1 MSQKQS
7 TSKASWA
14 AIWAMTLGIS
24 GIMIGEFLPAGL
36 LTPMA
41 SELGISEGMAGQAVT
56 ATSIFAVLA
65 SLLTAY
71 VSRNADR
78 RKVLLLMSA
87 LMAISSAVVAL
98 SSNFAVL
105 LFGRTLLGV
114 ALGGA
119 WSLST
124 SLAIRLVGKDDVPKA
139 LGIIHSGAS
148 LSAVLAAPLG
158 SFLGNLIGWR
168 HTFLC
173 AAGLGAIAFI
183 TQWFVLPRLKPL
195 ETVRLRTTLDVL
207 RKPSFL
213 YGLLAIALA
222 FCGRFASFT
231 YMRPFLE
238 NVTGFHGSEVSLVFM
253 VFDLAYFFGTLLIAK
268 FVGRHLKVMLT
279 VPPLLLAAA
288 CLGLIGFGS
297 HSIVTIGF
305 IILLGAAFAPI
316 PIAWS
321 SWSAAAAP
329 ENTETAGG
337 LFVAAVQLSAA
348 IGAVGGGLMFDL
360 KGSSGVYVLS
370 AASWIASALLAY
382 SLINIHAH
390 QVKVRPA

>member
-1 MSQKQS
+1 MSAQNP
-7 TSKASWA
+7 TPKAAWA
-14 AIWAMTLGIS
+14 GIWAMTLGVS

-41 SELGISEGMAGQAVT
+41 QDLSISEGMAGQAVT
-56 ATSIFAVLA
+56 ATSIFAVIA

-71 VSRNADR
+71 LSRKMDR

-87 LMAISSAVVAL
+87 FMALSSALVAL
-98 SSNFAVL
+98 SSHFGVL
-105 LFGRTLLGV
+105 LFGRVLLGI

-124 SLAIRLVGKDDVPKA
+124 ALAIRLVNQEDVPKA

-158 SFLGNLIGWR
+158 SFVGNLIGWR
-168 HTFLC
+168 DTFLL
-173 AAGLGAIAFI
+173 AAGLGALAFI
-183 TQWFVLPRLKPL
+183 FQWFALPALRPL
-195 ETVRLRTTLDVL
+195 ETVRMRTTYDVL
-207 RKPSFL
+207 KKPLFTF
-213 YGLLAIALA
+213 GLVAISLA

-238 NVTGFHGSEVSLVFM
+238 NMTGLRGSEVSGVFM
-253 VFDLAYFFGTLLIAK
+253 IFDLAYFFGTLFIAR
-268 FVGRHLKVMLT
+268 FVRMHLKTMLI
-279 VPPLLLAAA
+279 VPPLLLSVA
-288 CLGLIGFGS
+288 CAGLMMFGA
-297 HSIVTIGF
+297 HILPTIGF
-305 IILLGAAFAPI
+305 IFLLGAAFAPI

-321 SWSAAAAP
+321 TWSASTAP

-348 IGAVGGGLMFDL
+348 MGAVGGGLIYD
-360 KGSSGVYVLS
+360 
-370 AASWIASALLAY
+370 
-382 SLINIHAH
+382 
-390 QVKVRPA
+390 